1 MLHYEP
7 AAAVAAA
14 DINLVGKGENGVKV
28 TATVGTDKGDCG
40 YKGTAIMLAET
51 GLTLALA
58 EPDTLPVQGGG
69 VLTTASLAY
78 KMLAVAA
85 VVVVPSRT
93 EAVAAAAVRIAV
105 HIRLLV
111 LQDSK
116 HRDSFAA
123 TAAVYSVRDEYMSTA
138 LLLTRLTTVHTM
150 PLRSVPTL
158 LVCSSSSATLHRSPD
173 NHYSFSCY
181 NYSLLLRTATAASAA
196 AAAGTTAARAAAV
209 AAAAATAA
217 AVTAAA
223 TATAATTAADPH

>member
-1 MLHYEP
+1 MPSARVLCLSYKQPQQQFEAFAMRDDMRCCVLHSLY
-7 AAAVAAA
+7 
-14 DINLVGKGENGVKV
+14 
-28 TATVGTDKGDCG
+28 
-40 YKGTAIMLAET
+40 
-51 GLTLALA
+51 
-58 EPDTLPVQGGG
+58 LP
-69 VLTTASLAY
+69 
-78 KMLAVAA
+78 
-85 VVVVPSRT
+85 
-93 EAVAAAAVRIAV
+93 
-105 HIRLLV
+105 
-111 LQDSK
+111 
-116 HRDSFAA
+116 
-123 TAAVYSVRDEYMSTA
+123 YMSTA
-138 LLLTRLTTVHTM
+138 LLLAPFTTVQIV